1 MQSLFLARTV
11 CCDQEVYCLIYR
23 PGLTMKMKAADS
35 FKTTLTYPID
45 AVQPQ
50 NRVSSI
56 FLFTCKVR
64 GKNINLVS
72 SCFSFPE

>member
-1 MQSLFLARTV
+1 MQSLFLARTM
-11 CCDQEVYCLIYR
+11 CCDQEGECLIYR
-23 PGLTMKMKAADS
+23 PGLTVKMKAAGS
-35 FKTTLTYPID
+35 FQTTLTYPID

-64 GKNINLVS
+64 GKNVHLV
-72 SCFSFPE
+72 